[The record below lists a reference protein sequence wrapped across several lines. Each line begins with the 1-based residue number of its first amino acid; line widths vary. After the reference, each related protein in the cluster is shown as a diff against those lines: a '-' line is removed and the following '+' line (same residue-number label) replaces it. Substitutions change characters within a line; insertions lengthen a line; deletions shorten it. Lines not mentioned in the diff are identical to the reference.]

1 MLALQGFMRILY
13 HSCKAM
19 STIIVIYI
27 LDNEYHLVY
36 NPEFDSL
43 QIKKALQMAV
53 LSHLLGFCYVM
64 IL

>member
-1 MLALQGFMRILY
+1 MNITNLFTI
-13 HSCKAM
+13 SC
-19 STIIVIYI
+19 IYVEI
-27 LDNEYHLVY
+27 YTVLWY
-36 NPEFDSL
+36 NHEFDSL